1 MKTTRTTIVIAMLA
15 LLAVV
20 MIAPIAQAKSIAPTP
35 KPVRHVDL
43 VICLDTSGSMRG
55 LIESAKQKLW
65 AVVNELATAKPKPVL
80 RVALYHYGNDGLN
93 SENGWVKRLCPL
105 TSDLDLVYENLFK
118 LKTNGGTELVARVMR
133 SATTELKW
141 NKSKGTLRMIFIA
154 GNEPATQD
162 KVYKLRDTCKAAA
175 SAGIIVN
182 TIHCGPEARG
192 RSTGWADA
200 AAWADGQYAAID
212 HDRGTVV
219 ISTPHDKKLAE
230 LSAKVNTTYVSYGK
244 KGKLS
249 MERQSKQDA
258 NASSL
263 NPAAAAQ
270 RSSAKASGLY
280 NNATWDL
287 VDASKAK
294 DFDVTK
300 VKTEDLPEPMRKM
313 TDDQKKAYIAD
324 QAAKRVEI
332 QKEIQDLSKK
342 RDAYVKAEMAK
353 KGLDEKA
360 SFDAAL
366 RKMVRTQAEKQNF
379 KFEK

>member
-1 MKTTRTTIVIAMLA
+1 
-15 LLAVV
+15 
-20 MIAPIAQAKSIAPTP
+20 
-35 KPVRHVDL
+35 
-43 VICLDTSGSMRG
+43 
-55 LIESAKQKLW
+55 
-65 AVVNELATAKPKPVL
+65 
-80 RVALYHYGNDGLN
+80 
-93 SENGWVKRLCPL
+93 
-105 TSDLDLVYENLFK
+105 
-118 LKTNGGTELVARVMR
+118 
-133 SATTELKW
+133 
-141 NKSKGTLRMIFIA
+141 
-154 GNEPATQD
+154 
-162 KVYKLRDTCKAAA
+162 
-175 SAGIIVN
+175 
-182 TIHCGPEARG
+182 
-192 RSTGWADA
+192 
-200 AAWADGQYAAID
+200 
-212 HDRGTVV
+212 
-219 ISTPHDKKLAE
+219 
-230 LSAKVNTTYVSYGK
+230 VNTTYVSYGK